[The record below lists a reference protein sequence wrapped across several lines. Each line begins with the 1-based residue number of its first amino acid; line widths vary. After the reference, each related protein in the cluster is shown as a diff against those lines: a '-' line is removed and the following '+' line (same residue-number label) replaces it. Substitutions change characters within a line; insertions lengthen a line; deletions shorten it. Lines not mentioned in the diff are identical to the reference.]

1 MPLALFFGAEL
12 TRRPRCAGFH
22 EHVLRALR
30 GEAARGGVAA
40 GAPAGAARQDAGA
53 AREGAAQ
60 TAAAPDLA

>member
-1 MPLALFFGAEL
+1 VHVPC
-12 TRRPRCAGFH
+12 CAGFH

-30 GEAARGGVAA
+30 GEPARGGVEA
-40 GAPAGAARQDAGA
+40 GAPAGAARQDTGA